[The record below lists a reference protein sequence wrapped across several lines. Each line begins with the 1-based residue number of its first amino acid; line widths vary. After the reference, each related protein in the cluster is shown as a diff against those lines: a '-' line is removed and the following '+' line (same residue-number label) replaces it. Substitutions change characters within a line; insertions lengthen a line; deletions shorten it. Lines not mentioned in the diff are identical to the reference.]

1 MNKEFSLIAWG
12 ANTREGWSRS
22 SGSLERESLIVIL
35 AMKEEQETGGRSMI
49 SDLGKERGM
58 RTKRARRWRNGVFPR
73 STRAGSS
80 VSPAHPPVL
89 LPPDDRSRD

>member
-12 ANTREGWSRS
+12 ANTREGWSRG

-49 SDLGKERGM
+49 SDIEKERVM
-58 RTKRARRWRNGVFPR
+58 RTKRASRWRKVFFHR
-73 STRAGSS
+73 STWAGFS
-80 VSPAHPPVL
+80 VSPAPRRVL
-89 LPPDDRSRD
+89 LLPDDRSRE